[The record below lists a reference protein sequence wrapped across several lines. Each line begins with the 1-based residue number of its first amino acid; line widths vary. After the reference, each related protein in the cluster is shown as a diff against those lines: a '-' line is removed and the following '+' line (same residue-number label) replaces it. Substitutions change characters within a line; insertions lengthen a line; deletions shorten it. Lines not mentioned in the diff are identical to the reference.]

1 MVKEELAPAEEEKKE
16 TSPGGEEEGGE
27 GKEVPR
33 RDEHVE
39 DSAPREDFQT
49 LYEESLKTLEEGQ
62 ILRGTVIDITPD
74 HVTVDVGYKSEGQ
87 IPMQEFLKRD
97 RKVDVKIGDRIDVL
111 LERKESEEGLLTLSK
126 EKADKIKV
134 WRDISRSCR
143 EGEVIE
149 GEIVGKVK
157 GGLSVDIGRLLAFL
171 PGSQIDLK
179 PVRNLDALIGQRLK
193 FKVIKF
199 NRKRNNIVLSRRVL
213 LDEERKQ
220 SREETLKNLKE
231 GDVVEG
237 TVKNLTDYGA
247 FIDLG
252 GMDGLLHI
260 TDISWGRIGHPSEK
274 LSVGGR
280 INVRV
285 LHFDR
290 EKEKVSLGLKQA
302 LPDPWESVPQKYPA
316 GSRIKGK
323 VVNLTDYGV
332 FVELEEGVEGLVHIS
347 ELTWSKKTKH
357 PSKVVHIG
365 DPVEVMVL
373 DCDPAKRRISLGMKQ
388 VEPNPWTL
396 IEEKYPVGTKV
407 VGRVKTV
414 TDFGIFIGFD
424 EGVDGLVHVSEMSWT
439 KKIKH
444 PGEFYKKGQ
453 EVEAVVLN
461 IDRKNERFSLGIKQL
476 TPDPWKDVARRYRKG
491 DVVAGKVT
499 NVTDFGAFV
508 ELEEGIEGL
517 VHVSEISREK
527 VEKPSDVMKVGDTLS
542 AVVLHIDPHDRRIG
556 LSIKGL
562 KDRAEKAEI
571 EKYISNQGS
580 GSPSLGELI
589 QEEMEK
595 RGGGLPVRKDET
607 DTHQ

>member
-1 MVKEELAPAEEEKKE
+1 MGKEEMASSEEGRKQISFE
-16 TSPGGEEEGGE
+16 GEEGEKE
-27 GKEVPR
+27 GKGFPR
-33 RDEHVE
+33 KDESVE
-39 DSAPREDFQT
+39 DSTLREDFQT

-62 ILRGTVIDITPD
+62 ILRGIVMDITPD

-97 RKVDVKIGDRIDVL
+97 KKVDVKIGDRIDVL
-111 LERKESEEGLLTLSK
+111 LEKKESEEGLLTLSK
-126 EKADKIKV
+126 EKADKIKI
-134 WRDISRSCR
+134 WREISRSCR

-157 GGLSVDIGRLLAFL
+157 GGLSVDIGRIHAFL

-179 PVRNLDALIGQRLK
+179 PIRNLDAMIGQRLK
-193 FKVIKF
+193 FKVLKF

-220 SREETLKNLKE
+220 LREETLKNLKE
-231 GDVVEG
+231 GDIVEG
-237 TVKNLTDYGA
+237 VVKNLTDYGA

-274 LSVGGR
+274 LSIGDR
-280 INVRV
+280 IKVKI
-285 LHFDR
+285 LHFDQ

-302 LPDPWESVPQKYPA
+302 LPDPWESVPKRYPV
-316 GSRIKGK
+316 GSRTKGR
-323 VVNLTDYGV
+323 VVNVTDYGV
-332 FVELEEGVEGLVHIS
+332 FVELGEGVEGLVHIS
-347 ELTWSKKTKH
+347 ELTWSKKMKH
-357 PSKVVHIG
+357 PSKIVHIG
-365 DPVEVMVL
+365 DTVEVMVL
-373 DCDPAKRRISLGMKQ
+373 DCDPVKRRISFGMKQ
-388 VEPNPWTL
+388 VEPNPWAL

-476 TPDPWKDVARRYRKG
+476 TPDPWKDVVRRYRKG
-491 DVVAGKVT
+491 EVVGGKVT

-517 VHVSEISREK
+517 IHVSEISREK
-527 VEKPSDVMKVGDTLS
+527 VEKPSDALKVGDTLS
-542 AVVLHIDPHDRRIG
+542 AIVLHIDPYERRIG

-562 KDRAEKAEI
+562 KEKTEKAEI
-571 EKYISNQGS
+571 EKYISDQGS
-580 GSPSLGELI
+580 TSHSLGELI

-595 RGGGLPVRKDET
+595 RGGGLPSKKKED
-607 DTHQ
+607 

>member
-1 MVKEELAPAEEEKKE
+1 MAKEELVSSEEEKKQPSLGSE
-16 TSPGGEEEGGE
+16 PEKREKREF
-27 GKEVPR
+27 PR
-33 RDEHVE
+33 RDE
-39 DSAPREDFQT
+39 SEDFQT

-97 RKVDVKIGDRIDVL
+97 KKLDVKIGDRIDVL
-111 LERKESEEGLLTLSK
+111 LEKKESEEGLLTLSK

-143 EGEVIE
+143 EGEVLE

-157 GGLSVDIGRLLAFL
+157 GGLSVDIGHILAFL

-179 PVRNLDALIGQRLK
+179 PIRNLDALIGQRMK

-220 SREETLKNLKE
+220 LREETLRNLKE
-231 GDVVEG
+231 GDIVEG
-237 TVKNLTDYGA
+237 AVKNLTEYGA

-260 TDISWGRIGHPSEK
+260 TDISWGRIGHPSER
-274 LSVGGR
+274 LSVGDR
-280 INVRV
+280 IKVKV
-285 LHFDR
+285 LHFDQ

-302 LPDPWESVPQKYPA
+302 LPDPWESVPQRYRV
-316 GSRIKGK
+316 GSRTKGK
-323 VVNLTDYGV
+323 VVNVTDYGV
-332 FVELEEGVEGLVHIS
+332 FVELEQGVEGLVHIS

-357 PSKVVHIG
+357 PSKIVHIG
-365 DPVEVMVL
+365 DTIEVMVL

-388 VEPNPWTL
+388 VEPNPWAL

-407 VGRVKTV
+407 VGKVKTV

-444 PGEFYKKGQ
+444 PGELYKKGQ

-461 IDRKNERFSLGIKQL
+461 IDRKNERFSLGVKQL

-491 DVVAGKVT
+491 EVVGGKVT

-527 VEKPSDVMKVGDTLS
+527 VEKPSDVLKVGDTLS

-556 LSIKGL
+556 LSIKLL
-562 KDRAEKAEI
+562 KEKAEKAEI
-571 EKYISNQGS
+571 EKYISGQGPT
-580 GSPSLGELI
+580 SPSLGELI

-595 RGGGLPVRKDET
+595 RGGGLPSNKG
-607 DTHQ
+607 DT